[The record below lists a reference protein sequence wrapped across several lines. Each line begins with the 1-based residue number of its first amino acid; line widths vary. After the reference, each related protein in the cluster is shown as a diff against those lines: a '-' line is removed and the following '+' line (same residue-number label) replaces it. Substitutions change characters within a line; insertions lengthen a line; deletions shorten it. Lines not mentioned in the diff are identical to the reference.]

1 VLDEP
6 SLLGGGAARTR
17 VSSAG
22 QSNPSPAYGPVAT
35 ASMGGPPGWSRASAA
50 VRALT
55 PAMQD
60 EGVVANR
67 AQRVGELVQVLCGPV
82 GEDEAV
88 PALGQRNHHVGDDL
102 PGWLLV
108 GEISQV
114 KVSTLSGEP
123 RRLGQTPEW
132 RRGLF
137 RVTFPSDFY
146 VVGATVIPVL
156 FLAVAV
162 QGGAYETMIRAGVRY
177 SLSFFRKTGF
187 RSYATGAGGG
197 ILMAAAVAGII
208 FYAVAGEIV
217 ALNALKSESDTP
229 LDRRHVMVSTTSL
242 LIAAIIPPVLTWIRA
257 FAEILKEGYRSER
270 RRRAS
275 TSGQQPEE
283 RGLPWRQHYG

>member
-1 VLDEP
+1 
-6 SLLGGGAARTR
+6 
-17 VSSAG
+17 
-22 QSNPSPAYGPVAT
+22 
-35 ASMGGPPGWSRASAA
+35 
-50 VRALT
+50 LT

-114 KVSTLSGEP
+114 KVSTLSGNP
-123 RRLGQTPEW
+123 GDWDRRQSGDVASSA
-132 RRGLF
+132 
-137 RVTFPSDFY
+137 VTFPSDFY